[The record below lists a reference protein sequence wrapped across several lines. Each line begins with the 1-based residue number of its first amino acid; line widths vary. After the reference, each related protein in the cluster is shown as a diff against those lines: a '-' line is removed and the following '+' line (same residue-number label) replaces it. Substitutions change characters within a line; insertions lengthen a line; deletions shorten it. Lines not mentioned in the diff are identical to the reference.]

1 MKSSTNNMKN
11 ILFFS
16 AMAISAIATAGNE
29 DRVGSAGASHLL
41 VNPWARSA
49 AFADAGIS
57 SVNGLEATYINI
69 AGLAF
74 TDKTQIKFN
83 YSNWMGS
90 AGIAMNSAGIAQRI
104 SETDVIAV
112 SVQSLNYGDIPI
124 TTVANPEGNIGFFS
138 PRANIFNVG
147 YARSFSQSIYGGIN
161 FKVISSNISNLKS
174 TGMAIDAGIRYVT
187 GERDQIKFGIALKN
201 VGPVMHYKGDGL
213 AQQVNYLSS
222 GFTASL
228 EERSASFEMPS
239 LLSIGG
245 SYDFLLGG
253 PKSKPAIGTSTAS
266 SSTAQHKLTL
276 ALGFTAN
283 SFSYDQFRLG
293 LDYGMIADKVAF
305 NLRGGFVYEKYI
317 LSAENRSNALVG
329 PTAGFSL
336 DALVG
341 QNKTALGIEYCARFA
356 GIFGIIHTIGAT
368 IDLK

>member
-1 MKSSTNNMKN
+1 MCSFVVN
-11 ILFFS
+11 
-16 AMAISAIATAGNE
+16 AGNE

-49 AFADAGIS
+49 ATGDAGIAN
-57 SVNGLEATYINI
+57 VNGLEATFTNV

-90 AGIAMNSAGIAQRI
+90 AGISFNSAGIAQRI
-104 SETDVIAV
+104 SESDVIAV
-112 SVQSLNYGDIPI
+112 SVQSMNYGDIAI

-147 YARSFSQSIYGGIN
+147 YARTFSSSIYGGIN
-161 FKVISSNISNLKS
+161 FKVISENISNLKAS
-174 TGMAIDAGIRYVT
+174 GMAIDAGIRYVT
-187 GERDQIKFGIALKN
+187 GEQDQIKFGIALKN
-201 VGPVMHYKGDGL
+201 VGPVMRYKGDGL
-213 AQQVNYLSS
+213 SQQVNYIST

-228 EERSASFEMPS
+228 EERSATFEMPS

-245 SYDFLLGG
+245 SYDFIFNE
-253 PKSKPAIGTSTAS
+253 SN
-266 SSTAQHKLTL
+266 KLNV
-276 ALGFTAN
+276 AAGFTAN

-293 LDYGMIADKVAF
+293 LDYGMSLEKVAF
-305 NLRGGFVYEKYI
+305 NLRGGFVYEKG
-317 LSAENRSNALVG
+317 LFDAENRSNALVG
-329 PTAGFSL
+329 PTAGFSV

-341 QNKTALGIEYCARFA
+341 KNKTALGIEYATRFA
-356 GIFGIIHTIGAT
+356 GVFGIIHTIGAT